1 MLCEHCI
8 DLRGC
13 RILRHEAADT
23 LPALRIHLHEP
34 SVLLLSSSALASC
47 IALTCSLNSILT
59 VLPPSFLSLI
69 RKVWCIRE
77 NVQISARDSK
87 KGHICPVG
95 PDIRV
100 SVDRTQAV
108 SGRTYLTC

>member
-1 MLCEHCI
+1 M
-8 DLRGC
+8 R
-13 RILRHEAADT
+13 
-23 LPALRIHLHEP
+23 LRIRCQPCGYTCTNPLF
-34 SVLLLSSSALASC
+34 SLLSSSALASC

-77 NVQISARDSK
+77 MSKYRREIPK

-95 PDIRV
+95 PDIQGV
-100 SVDRTQAV
+100 WSTGHKLCPVAPI
-108 SGRTYLTC
+108 

>member
-1 MLCEHCI
+1 M
-8 DLRGC
+8 R
-13 RILRHEAADT
+13 
-23 LPALRIHLHEP
+23 LRIRCQPCGYTCTNPLF
-34 SVLLLSSSALASC
+34 SLLSSSALASC

-77 NVQISARDSK
+77 NVQISARDSQK
-87 KGHICPVG
+87 RSHLSGRTGHPGCP
-95 PDIRV
+95 
-100 SVDRTQAV
+100 VDRTQAV